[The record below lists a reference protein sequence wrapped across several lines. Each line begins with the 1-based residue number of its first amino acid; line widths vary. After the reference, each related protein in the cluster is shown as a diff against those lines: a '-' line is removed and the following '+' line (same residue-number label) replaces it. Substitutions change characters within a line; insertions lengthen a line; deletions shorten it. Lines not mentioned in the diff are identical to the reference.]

1 MQTMNSDLKQLIR
14 LQAIDLAIQE
24 LRVRIDRF
32 PGISKALDEKLKTAQ
47 AGLESVRDRA
57 KTNQGTRKKL
67 EGEISSAESKISKY
81 RDQMMSVKTND
92 EYRALQHEIDHAQNG
107 IRKIEDEILNL
118 MMEAE
123 SSQSDI
129 KAAELH
135 LKEDQQKVDQ
145 ERKQLAEENQ
155 RDLGALESYLK
166 ERKEIEASIS
176 SDLLPRYERVRK
188 ARGGIAVA
196 AARNEVCEICQ
207 VRIRPQVFQEIRRN
221 DQIIWCDAC
230 QRILYN
236 PENLD
241 HPFEVA

>member
-1 MQTMNSDLKQLIR
+1 MNQDLKQLIR
-14 LQAIDLAIQE
+14 LQTIDLAIQE
-24 LRVRIDRF
+24 LRARIDRF
-32 PGISKALDEKLKTAQ
+32 PGISKALDDKLKSAQ
-47 AGLESVRDRA
+47 AGLESVKDRV
-57 KTNQGTRKKL
+57 KTNQGSRKKL

-92 EYRALQHEIDHAQNG
+92 EYRALQHEIEHAQNA
-107 IRKIEDEILNL
+107 IRKIEDDILNL

-123 SSQSDI
+123 SSQSDV
-129 KAAELH
+129 KAAESR
-135 LKEDQQKVDQ
+135 LKEDQKKVDQ
-145 ERKQLAEENQ
+145 ERRQLTDENQ
-155 RDLGALESYLK
+155 RDLSALESYLK
-166 ERKEIEASIS
+166 ERKQIEASIS
-176 SDLLPRYERVRK
+176 SELLPRYERVRK

-221 DQIIWCDAC
+221 DQIIACDAC

>member
-1 MQTMNSDLKQLIR
+1 MNQDLKQLIR
-14 LQAIDLAIQE
+14 LQSIDLAIQE
-24 LRVRIDRF
+24 LRTRIDKF
-32 PGISKALDEKLKTAQ
+32 PGLSKALDEQLRSAQ
-47 AGLESVRDRA
+47 SGLESA
-57 KTNQGTRKKL
+57 KEKAKNNQGNRKKL
-67 EGEISSAESKISKY
+67 ESEIGSIETKISKY
-81 RDQMMSVKTND
+81 RDQMMAVKTND
-92 EYRALQHEIDHAQNG
+92 EYRALQHEIEHAQSS

-118 MMEAE
+118 MLEAE
-123 SSQSDI
+123 SSQTEI
-129 KAAELH
+129 RVAETR

-145 ERKQLAEENQ
+145 DRKQLTEVNQ
-155 RDLGALESYLK
+155 RDLIALESYLK

-176 SDLLPRYERVRK
+176 SDLVPRYERVRK

-221 DQIIWCDAC
+221 DQIIACDAC

>member
-1 MQTMNSDLKQLIR
+1 LIR
-14 LQAIDLAIQE
+14 LQSLDLAIQE
-24 LRVRIDRF
+24 LRTRIDRF
-32 PGISKALDEKLKTAQ
+32 PGISKALDEQLRSAQ
-47 AGLESVRDRA
+47 AALDGTKEKA
-57 KTNQGTRKKL
+57 KNNQANRKKMESEIGTI
-67 EGEISSAESKISKY
+67 EGKISKY
-81 RDQMMSVKTND
+81 RDQMMSVKTNE
-92 EYRALQHEIDHAQNG
+92 EYRALQHEIEHAQSG
-107 IRKIEDEILNL
+107 IRKIEDDILSL

-123 SSQSDI
+123 SSQSEI
-129 KAAELH
+129 KAAEVR
-135 LKEDQQKVDQ
+135 LKEDQQKVDHD
-145 ERKQLAEENQ
+145 RKQLAEVNQ
-155 RDLGALESYLK
+155 KDLSALESYLK
-166 ERKEIEASIS
+166 ERKEIEATIS
-176 SDLLPRYERVRK
+176 ADLVPRYERVHK